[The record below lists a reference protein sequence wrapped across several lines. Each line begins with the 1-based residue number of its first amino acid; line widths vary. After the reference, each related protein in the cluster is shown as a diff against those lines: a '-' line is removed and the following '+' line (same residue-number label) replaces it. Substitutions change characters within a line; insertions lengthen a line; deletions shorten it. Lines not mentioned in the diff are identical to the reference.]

1 MKKNIS
7 GLRSMLEKTQT
18 AHRMQGINEIS
29 SEKSDNK
36 RMPRELVSQP
46 EVILYQNCFNGLS
59 LVVVLIGVAFFGS
72 SSKLF
77 CQLKSYCKV
86 D

>member
-1 MKKNIS
+1 MVSSLS
-7 GLRSMLEKTQT
+7 GLRSILEKTQT

-36 RMPRELVSQP
+36 RIPRELVSQP

-59 LVVVLIGVAFFGS
+59 SVVFLG
-72 SSKLF
+72 
-77 CQLKSYCKV
+77 
-86 D
+86 